1 MIIITLFTKY
11 IFALAYHFKLQNI
24 QDISK
29 YFLINYENVM
39 RDKMAYQLYRCAKAI
54 YFWQSGQ
61 ASSIILLCIL
71 VTTDGILISF
81 LIKNFLHMHVFKK
94 EILESFTP
102 KRTTPLL
109 LSHFSIK
116 TKGNV
121 DVWLW
126 QWSVLVH
133 SQFATTKQVHVPV
146 LVVMIQ
152 VMSGASLA
160 NNSQCTMCRGSADV
174 KKTVIF

>member
-1 MIIITLFTKY
+1 
-11 IFALAYHFKLQNI
+11 
-24 QDISK
+24 
-29 YFLINYENVM
+29 
-39 RDKMAYQLYRCAKAI
+39 
-54 YFWQSGQ
+54 
-61 ASSIILLCIL
+61 
-71 VTTDGILISF
+71 
-81 LIKNFLHMHVFKK
+81 MHDFKK

-126 QWSVLVH
+126 QRSDLVH
-133 SQFATTKQVHVPV
+133 SQFATRKQVHVPV
-146 LVVMIQ
+146 LVLMIQ

-160 NNSQCTMCRGSADV
+160 KNSQCTMCRGSADV